1 MLHSRNVI
9 EELLKII
16 TKTLL
21 KQENRVL
28 AAGQIY
34 RANIE
39 IGGDKPGGLKKITN
53 KRRWLID

>member
-1 MLHSRNVI
+1 MLHTRNVI

-34 RANIE
+34 WANIE
-39 IGGDKPGGLKKITN
+39 ISGDKPGGLEKITN
-53 KRRWLID
+53 ERRWLID

>member
-1 MLHSRNVI
+1 MLHTGNVI

-16 TKTLL
+16 TKALL

-28 AAGQIY
+28 AAGKVHW
-34 RANIE
+34 ANIE
-39 IGGDKPGGLKKITN
+39 IGGDKPGGLEKITN